1 MNVIEYANRRR
12 IEGIAAAVCR
22 LLPDAPM
29 RILDVGCGDGSL
41 AFEITKQRVGFE
53 FEGVEVVLPSRCRVP
68 IRRYDGVILPFEDQV
83 FDAVLCADMLHHTE
97 SPLGMLREACRVA
110 KRYVIVKDH
119 ICDTVVDR
127 VILTSMDWL
136 GNVGS
141 GVPLPFR
148 FLSSRQ
154 WCDVFAAL
162 PYQEA
167 DRIEGVQ
174 YWGWPMR
181 IIVDRRFH
189 FVAVLQRPE

>member
-12 IEGIAAAVCR
+12 IEGIATAVCR

-41 AFEITKQRVGFE
+41 AHEIAKQRVGLE
-53 FEGVEVVLPSRCRVP
+53 FEGVEVVLPSQCRVP
-68 IRRYDGVILPFEDQV
+68 IQRYDGVVLPFEEQA
-83 FDAVLCADMLHHTE
+83 FDAVLCADMLHHTK
-97 SPLGMLREACRVA
+97 SPVDVLREACRVA
-110 KRYVIVKDH
+110 KTYVVVKDH
-119 ICDTVVDR
+119 ICDTALDR

-154 WCDVFAAL
+154 WRDLFAAL
-162 PYQEA
+162 PYQETG
-167 DRIEGVQ
+167 RIKSLR
-174 YWGWPMR
+174 YWGWPLR
-181 IIVDRRFH
+181 TILDRGFH